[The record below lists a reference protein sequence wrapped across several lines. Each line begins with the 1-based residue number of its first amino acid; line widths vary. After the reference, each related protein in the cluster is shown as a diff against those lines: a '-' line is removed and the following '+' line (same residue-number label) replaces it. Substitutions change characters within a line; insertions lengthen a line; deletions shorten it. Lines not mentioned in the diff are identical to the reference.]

1 MAGCVYADVAFVLQ
15 AFPGAAVVGPEVWA
29 VNVLAAQ
36 AGEYVVGIQG
46 GEYPFAADGAS
57 TVADVAEGLLLA
69 LSGQMLAAVSPN
81 GVNGLVLQALG
92 TLPLDVE
99 ATGPAADTIE
109 ADLISGGVANTASIE
124 FWLEYTKCS
133 LPPCCRVTCKAD
145 YTLMHAALAAHW
157 LMYLAGL
164 SGTGGG
170 GAVGDW
176 DRMRLGPA
184 ELSRGKSAWS
194 TNPAD
199 SVLAK
204 TGPGQLFLSLRA
216 KYVFPVMCV

>member
-1 MAGCVYADVAFVLQ
+1 MAACVYADVAFVLS

-36 AGEYVVGIQG
+36 TGEYVVAVQG
-46 GEYPFAADGAS
+46 GEYPFVADGGS
-57 TVADVAEGLLLA
+57 TVPDVADGLLVA

-81 GVNGLVLQALG
+81 GANGLVVQSLG
-92 TLPLDVE
+92 LPLALTAE
-99 ATGPAADTIE
+99 GPAEGTIE
-109 ADLISGGVANTASIE
+109 ASLIGGGVSNTAAIE

-133 LPPCCRVTCKAD
+133 LPPCCKVTCKAD

-164 SGTGGG
+164 SGSGGG
-170 GAVGDW
+170 GSVGDW
-176 DRMRLGPA
+176 ERMRLGPA

-204 TGPGQLFLSLRA
+204 TGPGQLFLTLRA
-216 KYVFPVMCV
+216 KYVFPAMCV

>member
-1 MAGCVYADVAFVLQ
+1 MAGCVFADVAFVLQ
-15 AFPGAAVVGPEVWA
+15 AFPGAAVIGPEVWA

-36 AGEYVVGIQG
+36 AGEYVVAVQG
-46 GEYPFAADGAS
+46 GEYPFVADNAS
-57 TVADVAEGLLLA
+57 TVPDVADGLLGA

-92 TLPLDVE
+92 TLPLDVVV
-99 ATGPAADTIE
+99 TGPAEGTIE
-109 ADLISGGVANTASIE
+109 ANLIGGGVANTASIE

-170 GAVGDW
+170 GAGGDW
-176 DRMRLGPA
+176 ERMRLGPA

-216 KYVFPVMCV
+216 KYIFPAMCV

>member
-1 MAGCVYADVAFVLQ
+1 MAACVYADVAFVLQ

-36 AGEYVVGIQG
+36 SGDYVVGIQG
-46 GEYPFAADGAS
+46 GEYPFAADNTS
-57 TVADVAEGLLLA
+57 TVPDIAEGLLAA

-81 GVNGLVLQALG
+81 GQNGLVLQALG
-92 TLPLDVE
+92 ALPLAVTAE
-99 ATGPAADTIE
+99 GPAPDTIE
-109 ADLISGGVANTASIE
+109 ANLISGGVANTASIE

-133 LPPCCRVTCKAD
+133 LPPCCKVTCKAD

-170 GAVGDW
+170 SAVGDW

-194 TNPAD
+194 VNPAD

-204 TGPGQLFLSLRA
+204 TGPGQLFLALRA

>member
-1 MAGCVYADVAFVLQ
+1 MAGCVFADVGFVLQ
-15 AFPGAAVVGPEVWA
+15 AFPGAAVIGPEVWA

-36 AGEYVVGIQG
+36 AGEYVVAVQG
-46 GEYPFAADGAS
+46 GEYPFVADNAS
-57 TVADVAEGLLLA
+57 TVPDIADGLLGV

-92 TLPLDVE
+92 TLPLDVIVS
-99 ATGPAADTIE
+99 GPAEGTIE
-109 ADLISGGVANTASIE
+109 ANLIGGGVANTAAIE

-170 GAVGDW
+170 SAVGDW

-216 KYVFPVMCV
+216 KYIFPAMCV

>member
-1 MAGCVYADVAFVLQ
+1 MSACVYADVAFVLQ

-36 AGEYVVGIQG
+36 AGDYVVGIQG
-46 GEYPFAADGAS
+46 GEYPFVADNVS
-57 TVADVAEGLLLA
+57 TVPDIAEGLLA
-69 LSGQMLAAVSPN
+69 GLSGQMLAAVSPN

-92 TLPLDVE
+92 LAGLDVT
-99 ATGPAADTIE
+99 AVGPADGTIE
-109 ADLISGGVANTASIE
+109 ANLISGGVANTASIE
-124 FWLEYTKCS
+124 FWIEYTKCS
-133 LPPCCRVTCKAD
+133 LPPCCKVTCKKD

-164 SGTGGG
+164 SSTGGG
-170 GAVGDW
+170 SAVGDW
-176 DRMRLGPA
+176 ESMRLGPA
-184 ELSRGKSAWS
+184 MLSRGKSAWS

-204 TGPGQLFLSLRA
+204 TGPGQVFLTMRA

>member
-1 MAGCVYADVAFVLQ
+1 MAGCVFADVAFVLQ
-15 AFPGAAVVGPEVWA
+15 AFPGAAVIGPEVWA
-29 VNVLAAQ
+29 VNVLVAQ
-36 AGEYVVGIQG
+36 AGEYVVAVQG
-46 GEYPFAADGAS
+46 GEYPFVADNAS
-57 TVADVAEGLLLA
+57 TVPDVADGLLGA

-92 TLPLDVE
+92 TLPLDVVVS
-99 ATGPAADTIE
+99 GPAEGTIE
-109 ADLISGGVANTASIE
+109 ANLIGGGVANTASIE

-176 DRMRLGPA
+176 ERMRLGPA

-216 KYVFPVMCV
+216 KYIFPAMCV

>member
-1 MAGCVYADVAFVLQ
+1 MSACVYADVAFLLQ

-29 VNVLAAQ
+29 VNVLGAQ
-36 AGEYVVGIQG
+36 AGDYVVGIQG
-46 GEYPFAADGAS
+46 GEYPFVADGAS
-57 TVADVAEGLLLA
+57 TVQDVADGLLAA
-69 LSGQMLAAVSPN
+69 LGGQMLAAVSPN

-92 TLPLDVE
+92 LAGLDLTAV
-99 ATGPAADTIE
+99 GPADGTIE
-109 ADLISGGVANTASIE
+109 ANLISGGVANTASLE

-133 LPPCCRVTCKAD
+133 LPPCCKVTCKAD

-204 TGPGQLFLSLRA
+204 TGPGQLALSLRA
-216 KYVFPVMCV
+216 KYVFPAMCV

>member
-1 MAGCVYADVAFVLQ
+1 MAGCTYADVAFVLG
-15 AFPGAAVVGPEVWA
+15 AFPGVGVVGPEVWA

-36 AGEYVVGIQG
+36 AGEYQVSLQG
-46 GEYPFAADGAS
+46 GEYPFAAGGQS
-57 TVADVAEGLLLA
+57 TVSDVADGLLQA
-69 LSGQMLAAVSPN
+69 LGGQMLAAVSPN
-81 GVNGLVLQALG
+81 GVNGLVMQALS
-92 TLPLDVE
+92 TAPLDLLAE
-99 ATGPAADTIE
+99 GPADGTIE
-109 ADLISGGVANTASIE
+109 ANLVSGGVSNTAAVQ
-124 FWLEYTKCS
+124 FWLDYTRCS

-145 YTLMHAALAAHW
+145 YTLLHASLAAHW
-157 LMYLAGL
+157 LTYLAGL

-176 DRMRLGPA
+176 ERMRLGPA

-204 TGPGQLFLSLRA
+204 TGPGQLHLVLRA

>member
-1 MAGCVYADVAFVLQ
+1 MAGCVFADVAFVLQ
-15 AFPGAAVVGPEVWA
+15 AFPGAAVIGPEVWA

-36 AGEYVVGIQG
+36 AGEYVVAVQG
-46 GEYPFAADGAS
+46 GEYPFVADNAS
-57 TVADVAEGLLLA
+57 TVPDVADGLLGA

-92 TLPLDVE
+92 TLPLGVVV
-99 ATGPAADTIE
+99 TGPAEGTIE
-109 ADLISGGVANTASIE
+109 ANLIGGGVTNTASIE

-176 DRMRLGPA
+176 ERMRLGPA

-216 KYVFPVMCV
+216 KYIFPAMCV

>member
-1 MAGCVYADVAFVLQ
+1 MAGCVFADVAFVLA
-15 AFPGAAVVGPEVWA
+15 AFPGAAVIGPEVWA

-36 AGEYVVGIQG
+36 AGEYVVAVQG
-46 GEYPFAADGAS
+46 GEYPFVADNAS
-57 TVADVAEGLLLA
+57 TVPDVADGLLGA

-92 TLPLDVE
+92 TLPLDVVVS
-99 ATGPAADTIE
+99 GPAEGTIE
-109 ADLISGGVANTASIE
+109 ANLIGGGVANTASIE

-204 TGPGQLFLSLRA
+204 TGPGQLFLTLRA
-216 KYVFPVMCV
+216 KYVFPAMCV

>member
-1 MAGCVYADVAFVLQ
+1 MAGCVFADVAFVLQ
-15 AFPGAAVVGPEVWA
+15 AFPGAAVIGPEVWA

-36 AGEYVVGIQG
+36 AGEYVVAVQG
-46 GEYPFAADGAS
+46 GEYPFVADNAS
-57 TVADVAEGLLLA
+57 TVPDVADGLLGA

-92 TLPLDVE
+92 TLPLDVVV
-99 ATGPAADTIE
+99 TGPAEGTIE
-109 ADLISGGVANTASIE
+109 ANLIGGGVANTASIE

-176 DRMRLGPA
+176 ERMRLGPA

-216 KYVFPVMCV
+216 KYIFPAMCV

>member
-1 MAGCVYADVAFVLQ
+1 MAGCVFADVAFVLQ
-15 AFPGAAVVGPEVWA
+15 AFPGAAVIGPEVWA
-29 VNVLAAQ
+29 VNVLVAQ
-36 AGEYVVGIQG
+36 AGEYVVAVQG
-46 GEYPFAADGAS
+46 GEYPFVADNAS
-57 TVADVAEGLLLA
+57 TVPDVADGLLGA

-92 TLPLDVE
+92 SLPLDVVVS
-99 ATGPAADTIE
+99 GPAEGTIE
-109 ADLISGGVANTASIE
+109 ANLIGGGVANTASIE

-176 DRMRLGPA
+176 ERMRLGPA

-216 KYVFPVMCV
+216 KYIFPAMCV